1 MVNNFIKKSVF
12 FVVSFFYLFI
22 SFLGAKEIILGGKNG
37 WSSFESQEN
46 IASGQGRYGYDCI
59 QLASNSFR
67 NDIYTDLFINFE
79 DLNNLIAE
87 GDYSVHSNSLQLSSQ
102 SKMEKY
108 AGLSRNIGGLSVFGQ
123 PGTFLGSEGIVGS
136 FSIEFWLCPSLAENG
151 EVILNWESSKN
162 VNGKLLYQILNA
174 TFNKGHLEWNLT
186 NLFES
191 YTPNQNLDEITLK
204 GTSTI
209 IPDQWSYHV
218 LSYDCESGYLEY
230 IVNGFTEDFKYMTSN
245 GQENGEI
252 ALVSLG
258 NPAELTLCQDFTGK
272 IDDFRIVR
280 HPYSVPEFQSSENAG
295 KIGNTRFVPNGGKFV
310 TKPIM
315 VSTGSNLNSI
325 SAEVN
330 IPEQTAILFY
340 VRSGDYYFNWT
351 KDYPE
356 WVPVENNQQLKGI
369 TGLYFQLA
377 AELYPDG
384 EGEVSPSITQIVL
397 DYTELPEPLAPFV
410 VKAQAGNGCVTVS
423 WNYSVDDTAGGYYL
437 YYGNRPGEYLGRV
450 ALEGQSPINVG
461 NTTSFTLTGLENGK
475 IYYFAVATWSA
486 YDDRVIGKLSKEV
499 YARPLARLK

>member
-1 MVNNFIKKSVF
+1 
-12 FVVSFFYLFI
+12 
-22 SFLGAKEIILGGKNG
+22 
-37 WSSFESQEN
+37 
-46 IASGQGRYGYDCI
+46 
-59 QLASNSFR
+59 
-67 NDIYTDLFINFE
+67 
-79 DLNNLIAE
+79 
-87 GDYSVHSNSLQLSSQ
+87 
-102 SKMEKY
+102 
-108 AGLSRNIGGLSVFGQ
+108 
-123 PGTFLGSEGIVGS
+123 
-136 FSIEFWLCPSLAENG
+136 
-151 EVILNWESSKN
+151 
-162 VNGKLLYQILNA
+162 
-174 TFNKGHLEWNLT
+174 
-186 NLFES
+186 
-191 YTPNQNLDEITLK
+191 
-204 GTSTI
+204 
-209 IPDQWSYHV
+209 
-218 LSYDCESGYLEY
+218 
-230 IVNGFTEDFKYMTSN
+230 
-245 GQENGEI
+245 
-252 ALVSLG
+252 
-258 NPAELTLCQDFTGK
+258 
-272 IDDFRIVR
+272 
-280 HPYSVPEFQSSENAG
+280 
-295 KIGNTRFVPNGGKFV
+295 
-310 TKPIM
+310 M